1 MPYLTIRATPHYYE
15 WIGVGSDG
23 AAPQVL
29 EQPVADK
36 PAMVFLHGWGGSAR
50 YWRSTAL
57 ALAPHFNCLL
67 YDLRGFGRS
76 QLPVAAQSTSQD
88 CDLITTYALET
99 YAEDL
104 VALLDGL
111 GLQRVYLNAH
121 STGSSIAVLFLN
133 RYAERVEKAILT
145 CNGIFEYDERAF
157 SQFHQFGGYVV
168 KFRPKW
174 LAKIPGIDR
183 MFMARFLSQPVPSSE
198 RKAFLDDF
206 LMADEAAALGTM
218 YTAVSKEAALTMP
231 SEFSQLKVPTL
242 LVAGEFDQIIPAE
255 MGQKAAQLSEN
266 VEFAVI
272 PKTGHFPMLEDA
284 STYLENVL
292 KFLDLAPVGVVMA

>member
-1 MPYLTIRATPHYYE
+1 MPYLTIRDTPHYYE
-15 WIGVGSDG
+15 WIGAASGG
-23 AAPQVL
+23 AEPQVL

-36 PAMVFLHGWGGSAR
+36 PVMVFLHGWGGSAR

-76 QLPVAAQSTSQD
+76 QLPGSAKTTGQD

-99 YAEDL
+99 YAVDL
-104 VALLDGL
+104 AALLDGL

-133 RYAERVEKAILT
+133 RYAERVEKAVLT

-183 MFMARFLSQPVPSSE
+183 MFMARFLSQPVPKSE

-231 SEFSQLKVPTL
+231 SEFSQLQVPTL

-255 MGQKAAQLSEN
+255 MGEQAAQLSDQ

-272 PKTGHFPMLEDA
+272 PQTGHFPMLEDQ
-284 STYLENVL
+284 STYLDNVL
-292 KFLDLAPVGVVMA
+292 KFLDLAQVGVAMA